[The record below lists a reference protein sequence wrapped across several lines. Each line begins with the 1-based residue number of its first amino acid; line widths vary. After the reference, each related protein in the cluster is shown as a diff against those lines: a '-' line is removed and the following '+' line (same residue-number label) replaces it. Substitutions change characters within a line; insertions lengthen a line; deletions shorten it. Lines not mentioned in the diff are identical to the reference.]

1 MLAAI
6 LEIIIRLIGWVIFLG
21 VIGLLIA
28 LVVLYFIVIK
38 KAFFTKDGT
47 KKFSAIERRAAGRY
61 LKAKRNQGGVGLIAA
76 ISFVCIMLAIAAMI
90 IIMSIMNGF
99 RDEVIRLTIGSE
111 GHIYAQLLDPSVTT
125 EDIRQIEGRLNA
137 INGVDEAFQY
147 TQHYTG
153 VQANGTFGLGQVI
166 GIRPEVLKNYE
177 FISGNL
183 KHSGNLNHGSL
194 ENFGKGSGSDRE
206 IAIGSRL
213 ASSLGLQAGDVITIY
228 SPRVRSSV
236 MGDQPIRKNYTIGA
250 VFSVGIIT
258 TDQSYIYMDLE
269 QSTALF
275 EGGKPTGQ
283 IQVRLD
289 SPDDVDRLEPTVR
302 DAIQSPASTHNW
314 RLKNQA
320 TATALRTEQIAMRFI
335 FMIVVIIAA
344 FPVLASMIML
354 VKNKS
359 KDIAILR
366 TIGTTQGGILRIF
379 LMSGAMIGVLGTL
392 AGLIIGMLF
401 CVNIDAVQ
409 AAIEGITGQPLFPP
423 DVYQLTGGI
432 PVKMVRSEVLGVAFW
447 GFLISMTATMLP
459 ALSASRVDP
468 VDALR
473 YE

>member
-1 MLAAI
+1 M
-6 LEIIIRLIGWVIFLG
+6 RLF
-21 VIGLLIA
+21 
-28 LVVLYFIVIK
+28 
-38 KAFFTKDGT
+38 D
-47 KKFSAIERRAAGRY
+47 
-61 LKAKRNQGGVGLIAA
+61 
-76 ISFVCIMLAIAAMI
+76 
-90 IIMSIMNGF
+90 
-99 RDEVIRLTIGSE
+99 
-111 GHIYAQLLDPSVTT
+111 AQLLDPSVSPQ
-125 EDIRQIEGRLNA
+125 DVQNIEARINA
-137 INGVDEAFQY
+137 IDGVEEAFQY

-166 GIRPEVLKNYE
+166 GIRPDVLKNYE
-177 FISGNL
+177 FISSNL
-183 KHSGNLNHGSL
+183 TQGSL
-194 ENFGKGSGSDRE
+194 ENFGKGRASERQ
-206 IAIGSRL
+206 IAIGGRL
-213 ASSLGLQAGDVITIY
+213 AQSLGLRAGDVITVY

-236 MGDQPIRKNYTIGA
+236 VGDQPIRKNYTIGA

-289 SPDDVDRLEPTVR
+289 TPDDVDTLEPK
-302 DAIQSPASTHNW
+302 I
-314 RLKNQA
+314 
-320 TATALRTEQIAMRFI
+320 TALRTEQIAMRFI

-366 TIGTTQGGILRIF
+366 TIGSTQGGILRIF

-392 AGLIIGMLF
+392 IGLVVGILF
-401 CVNIDAVQ
+401 CLNIDIVQ
-409 AAIEGITGQPLFPP
+409 AIIEAITGQPLFPP
-423 DVYQLTGGI
+423 DVYQLSTGI
-432 PVKMVRSEVLGVAFW
+432 PVKIVWAEVFGVAFW
-447 GFLISMTATMLP
+447 GFLISALATLLP
-459 ALSASRVDP
+459 ALSASRIDP